1 METKVIVMF
10 AILHGSA
17 IVLGTWLVV
26 MLARSAPDLASQ
38 GSEGSDG
45 GDGRLPIPSSPS
57 PSGGELPL
65 PDSRP
70 ARVRLREPIQPGAL
84 WARPARRPHPEIDPR
99 PAPAKRPLRLSGAE
113 TR

>member
-17 IVLGTWLVV
+17 IVLGTCLVV
-26 MLARSAPDLASQ
+26 RLAHSTPGAASQ
-38 GSEGSDG
+38 DSEGSDG
-45 GDGRLPIPSSPS
+45 GEGPLHIPPSPS
-57 PSGGELPL
+57 PSGGGLPL
-65 PDSRP
+65 PDSRA

-113 TR
+113 IR